1 MRASI
6 SVQLVVGAPLPL
18 VVDSSVLE
26 HLRKRL
32 RRLNERRPQ
41 LTGPVDELE
50 VAERRIVAVAAAHV
64 DHASEAARTKSA
76 QQTKRTSATD
86 GAAK

>member
-6 SVQLVVGAPLPL
+6 TVHLVVGAPLPL
-18 VVDSSVLE
+18 IVDSSVLE

-32 RRLNERRPQ
+32 RRLNERRSQ

-64 DHASEAARTKSA
+64 DHASEAARTESEQQHETHANQEGSA
-76 QQTKRTSATD
+76 K
-86 GAAK
+86 